1 MPVCPVC
8 PVCPVRPVRA
18 PVLVLVLVLVRVFA
32 GRATRSRGTAV
43 SRHVARKRFGQHF
56 LVDAGVV
63 DAIVRAIGPR
73 PGERLVEI
81 GPGLGALTGP
91 LAERCDRLT
100 VIELDRDLAA
110 RLRRR
115 ADLEVVEAD
124 VLKIDFGAL
133 AAAAGGPLRVV
144 GNLPYN
150 ISTPILFHLLEH
162 AASVVDQHFMLQK
175 EVVERMVARPGG
187 RDYGRLSV
195 MLQWRYAIESVLDV
209 PPMAFDPPPRV
220 ESAVARMQPL
230 PALPAVD
237 AGLLEELVR
246 VAFSQRRKLL
256 RNTLGRWLDERRHAG
271 GFDLQRRAEEVP
283 VGEYLALAAALGP
296 EQTQLKPR

>member
-1 MPVCPVC
+1 VK
-8 PVCPVRPVRA
+8 
-18 PVLVLVLVLVRVFA
+18 
-32 GRATRSRGTAV
+32 
-43 SRHVARKRFGQHF
+43 HVARKRFGQHF
-56 LVDAGVV
+56 LIDGAVIDAIV
-63 DAIVRAIGPR
+63 DAIDPK
-73 PGERLVEI
+73 PGDALVEI
-81 GPGLGALTGP
+81 GPGLGAMTDP
-91 LAERCDRLT
+91 LVARGAKLT
-100 VIELDRDLAA
+100 VIELDRDLAE

-115 ADLEVVEAD
+115 PELDVIEAD
-124 VLKIDFGAL
+124 VLQVDFAAL
-133 AAAAGGPLRVV
+133 AQRRGQRLRVV

-150 ISTPILFHLLEH
+150 ISTPILFRLLGV
-162 AASVVDQHFMLQK
+162 AAHVVDQHFMLQK
-175 EVVERMVARPGG
+175 EVVERMAAAPGSK
-187 RDYGRLSV
+187 DYGRLSV

-209 PPMAFDPPPRV
+209 PPTAFDPPPRV
-220 ESAVARMQPL
+220 ESAVVRMQPL